1 MVCTFFGH
9 KDTPKEIEPTLRS
22 TLIDLIENKNVN
34 VFYVGNNGNFDT
46 MVRRQLEDLSHT
58 YPITYNVVLAYLPTE
73 KNKYDNLT
81 NTIYPE
87 GLETVPKRFAI
98 SWRNKWMIQQSDIVV
113 TYVTHSFGGAVQFK
127 VLAERHGKTIINLSV
142 ALEYYE
148 IFLRV
153 TLYQSI

>member
-1 MVCTFFGH
+1 MACTFFGH

-46 MVRRQLEDLSHT
+46 MVARQLEDLSQT
-58 YPITYNVVLAYLPTE
+58 YPIAYSVVLAYLPTE
-73 KNKYDNLT
+73 TNNYDNLI

-98 SWRNKWMIQQSDIVV
+98 SRRNKWMIQQTNIVV
-113 TYVTHSFGGAVQFK
+113 TYVTTTSAELHSLREWQ
-127 VLAERHGKTIINLSV
+127 RGKKK
-142 ALEYYE
+142 
-148 IFLRV
+148 
-153 TLYQSI
+153 Q

>member
-22 TLIDLIENKNVN
+22 TLIDLIENKNVT

-46 MVRRQLEDLSHT
+46 MVRRQLEDLLHI
-58 YPITYNVVLAYLPTE
+58 YPITYSVVLAYLPTE
-73 KNKYDNLT
+73 KNKYVDLT

-98 SWRNKWMIQQSDIVV
+98 SWRNKWMIQQSDVVV
-113 TYVTHSFGGAVQFK
+113 TYVNHNFGGAAQFK
-127 VLAERHGKTIINLSV
+127 EMVIKQGKIVIELSERNTLSSP
-142 ALEYYE
+142 L
-148 IFLRV
+148 
-153 TLYQSI
+153 

>member
-22 TLIDLIENKNVN
+22 TLIDLIENKNVT

-46 MVRRQLEDLSHT
+46 MVRRQLEDLSQIF
-58 YPITYNVVLAYLPTE
+58 PITYSVVLAYLPTD
-73 KNKYDNLT
+73 KNKYDNLI

-113 TYVTHSFGGAVQFK
+113 THVTHNFGGAAQFK
-127 VLAERHGKTIINLSV
+127 DVAKRMNKLTIELA
-142 ALEYYE
+142 
-148 IFLRV
+148 
-153 TLYQSI
+153 

>member
-22 TLIDLIENKNVN
+22 TLIELIENKNVN

-46 MVRRQLEDLSHT
+46 MVRRQLEDLSQS
-58 YPITYNVVLAYLPTE
+58 YPITYSVVLAYLPTE

-98 SWRNKWMIQQSDIVV
+98 SQRNKWMIQQANVVV
-113 TYVTHSFGGAVQFK
+113 TYVTHNFGGAAQFK
-127 VLAERHGKTIINLSV
+127 ALAERKNKTV
-142 ALEYYE
+142 VE
-148 IFLRV
+148 V
-153 TLYQSI
+153 LYN